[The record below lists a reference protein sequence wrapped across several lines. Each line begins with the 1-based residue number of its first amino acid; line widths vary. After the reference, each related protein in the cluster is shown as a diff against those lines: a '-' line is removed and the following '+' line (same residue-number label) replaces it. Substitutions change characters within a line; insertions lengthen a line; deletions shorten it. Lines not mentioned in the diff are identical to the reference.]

1 MMSLNKSD
9 KKPNNMDF
17 KVRKSASLMLI
28 IGIIFIAANLRA
40 PLISVGPLVKFI
52 RDSLHISNTLAG
64 MITTLPL
71 FAFAL
76 FSPVAPILGRK
87 FGIELV
93 LLLSVIFLTVGIILR
108 SLSGV
113 AGLFIGTA
121 IIGLAISVAN
131 VLIPSLIKRDFPE
144 KIGVMTGVYSISMN
158 TFGAIASGIS
168 VPIATRL
175 GLKWSGALGI
185 WGILSFISTI
195 LWLPQVKRNDEGVSE
210 GHKTVSSN
218 VNLWKSSLAWQVSL
232 FMGLQSLVFYSM
244 VAWMPEILMQ
254 KGMSSNRAGWMLSL
268 MQLALIPFTFIVS
281 VLAGRRS
288 NQRSLVISGCLF
300 ILIGILGLLY
310 GSSQFVFLWII
321 ILGIG
326 GGFAFSLSMMF
337 FSLRTENS
345 NEAAQLSGMAQSLG
359 YLLALFGPIL
369 FGFFHDATNSWK
381 VPLQALIG
389 ITVLLFIFGLGASR
403 NRYVGSSLKVIR

>member
-40 PLISVGPLVKFI
+40 PLTSVGPLVKFI
-52 RDSLHISNTLAG
+52 RDNLHISNTLAG

-76 FSPVAPILGRK
+76 FSPIAPRLGRK
-87 FGIELV
+87 FGVELV

-185 WGILSFISTI
+185 WGILSFISII
-195 LWLPQVKRNDEGVSE
+195 LWLPQVKRNDGEASK
-210 GHKTVSSN
+210 GHKADSSN
-218 VNLWKSSLAWQVSL
+218 VSLWKSSLAWQVTL

-254 KGMSSNRAGWMLSL
+254 KGMSSNKAGWMLSL

-359 YLLALFGPIL
+359 YLLAAFGPIL
-369 FGFFHDATNSWK
+369 FGFLHDATNSWK
-381 VPLQALIG
+381 VPLQTLIG
-389 ITVLLFIFGLGASR
+389 ITVLLFIFGLSASR
-403 NRYVGSSLKVIR
+403 NRYVGSSLKVVR

>member
-40 PLISVGPLVKFI
+40 PLTSVGPLVKFI
-52 RDSLHISNTLAG
+52 RDNLHISNTLAG

-76 FSPVAPILGRK
+76 FSPVAPRLGRK
-87 FGIELV
+87 FGVELV

-144 KIGVMTGVYSISMN
+144 KIGVMTGIYSISMN

-185 WGILSFISTI
+185 WGILSFISII
-195 LWLPQVKRNDEGVSE
+195 LWLPQVKGNDEGVSE
-210 GHKTVSSN
+210 DHKTISSN

-254 KGMSSNRAGWMLSL
+254 KGMSSNKAGWMLSL

-300 ILIGILGLLY
+300 ILIGIAGLLY

-359 YLLALFGPIL
+359 YLLAAFGPIL
-369 FGFFHDATNSWK
+369 FGFLHDVTNSWK
-381 VPLQALIG
+381 VPLQTLIG

-403 NRYVGSSLKVIR
+403 NRYVGSSLKVVR